1 MRVETINNDY
11 QIKNTQS
18 TYMNGMES
26 NNIKPSQMA
35 NKRANKSISSEAM
48 KNATAQAETGNNQET
63 KSEENEK
70 IVEAIDQAN
79 KHLRI
84 YNRRLEYE
92 VHEAT
97 NHIMVKVIN
106 SEDDKIIREIPS
118 EKILDMIG
126 RIWDVAGLLV
136 DEKR

>member
-1 MRVETINNDY
+1 MRVEAINNDY

-18 TYMNGMES
+18 AHMNGMES

-35 NKRANKSISSEAM
+35 NKSISSEAI
-48 KNATAQAETGNNQET
+48 KNATAQAETGSNQEA

-70 IVEAIDQAN
+70 IVEAINQAN

>member
-1 MRVETINNDY
+1 MRVGTINNDY
-11 QIKNTQS
+11 QIKNIQS
-18 TYMNGMES
+18 PYINGTES
-26 NNIKPSQMA
+26 KTATVSQKSM
-35 NKRANKSISSEAM
+35 KSIGIESVKST
-48 KNATAQAETGNNQET
+48 TAQADPRNNQET
-63 KSEENEK
+63 ETEETEK
-70 IVEAIDQAN
+70 MMEAIEQAN
-79 KHLRI
+79 KHLKI

-92 VHEAT
+92 IHEAT

-106 SEDDKIIREIPS
+106 AEDDKVIREIPS